1 MRSNT
6 KTAAVVMLSGLALSA
21 CAGAA
26 GGSNSYSAEMDRLE
40 ADCKAREGILTP
52 TGSQSGQPARDYACR
67 ITGGASR
74 IR

>member
-6 KTAAVVMLSGLALSA
+6 KSAIAVMLLGLAISA
-21 CAGAA
+21 CASAG
-26 GGSNSYSAEMDRLE
+26 GGSNSYLTEMDRLE